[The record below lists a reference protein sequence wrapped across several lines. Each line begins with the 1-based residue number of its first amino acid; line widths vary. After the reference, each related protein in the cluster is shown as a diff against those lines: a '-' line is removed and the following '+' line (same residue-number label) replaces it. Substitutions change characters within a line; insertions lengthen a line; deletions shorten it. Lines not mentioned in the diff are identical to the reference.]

1 MRLRTTRTLMPSAL
15 TASAITKR
23 ESDVLP
29 ETRARP
35 EANATF
41 SPWGAVEFTPRSY
54 PVRYPVLFP
63 FNLAS
68 GLHPNRA
75 LWSASTHR

>member
-1 MRLRTTRTLMPSAL
+1 MRLRSTRTLMPSVL
-15 TASAITKR
+15 TASAITRR

-41 SPWGAVEFTPRSY
+41 SPWGTVEFTPRSC
-54 PVRYPVLFP
+54 PVHLP

-68 GLHPNRA
+68 GLHPNRV
-75 LWSASTHR
+75 LWSAAAHR